1 MEAIGSE
8 APRRI
13 VHDVLRPH
21 KAVLR
26 QLLSDLRPAV
36 LLLHHV
42 EPPPLFRLLYP
53 LYFKVLQYLLG
64 YHYTQYLS
72 YQFVVHLAFSFPTA
86 MMPQHIAFQFTQVSC
101 RHA

>member
-1 MEAIGSE
+1 MPAAGRRIKFQGMEAIGSE

-13 VHDVLRPH
+13 VQDVLRPH

-42 EPPPLFRLLYP
+42 EHPPLFRLLYS
-53 LYFKVLQYLLG
+53 LYFKVLQNDYP
-64 YHYTQYLS
+64 
-72 YQFVVHLAFSFPTA
+72 HLP
-86 MMPQHIAFQFTQVSC
+86 
-101 RHA
+101 